1 QLIQYN
7 IFVGGRN
14 MQIKIGNKKSIYIEV
29 ADKIESFI
37 RLGVYTDNEKLPSC
51 RKLGLEL
58 GVNPNT
64 IERAYS
70 LLEERGIVYTIFKK
84 GIFVCPQDQSQ
95 AFIEEV
101 SNTIM
106 HFKSMGVSKS
116 ELIQV
121 IENIYEE
128 GKQDDKN

>member
-1 QLIQYN
+1 
-7 IFVGGRN
+7 

-70 LLEERGIVYTIFKK
+70 LLEERGIVYTILKK
-84 GIFVCPQDQSQ
+84 GIFVCPQDQNQ